1 MLPVGQEAS
10 GSSRGPLV
18 MKGTT
23 GTSRASSVAAVT
35 TAAGAVA
42 CGVCCVLPF
51 ALPAVVAASAG
62 GTLAWVG
69 RAHGTMTLIASAIV
83 VAAWI
88 SVGAQSR
95 RARTRPASSTLYLMS
110 IATAALALAIVWP
123 RIEPYFI
130 DLLRGRP

>member
-10 GSSRGPLV
+10 GSSRRPMML
-18 MKGTT
+18 KCST
-23 GTSRASSVAAVT
+23 GASRAASAAALT

-51 ALPAVVAASAG
+51 AMPAVAAASAG

-69 RAHGTMTLIASAIV
+69 RAHGTMTLIASVIV
-83 VAAWI
+83 VAAWV

-95 RARTRPASSTLYLMS
+95 RARKRPASTTLYAMV
-110 IATAALALAIVWP
+110 IATAVLALAIVWP
-123 RIEPYFI
+123 RIEPYLI
-130 DLLRGRP
+130 DLVRSRP